1 MGKAAVRKVIGVR
14 LCSTK
19 AGEASIGFE
28 KWSKAMP
35 NSWQTDG
42 KPMTTATTMTMTTT
56 TTTTAARAR
65 AKARARARATA
76 ATTTRTRNNKKKKKK
91 KKKKKNNN
99 KNKNKNKNKRKNGS
113 NHRNKAKPVLTVE
126 RGLGRAEPSKLTV
139 EPSTNTTTGSTYYIG
154 IHSGARGE
162 GGGGCVQVRRSQKS
176 VPRGKSRQR
185 QRLNKQHN

>member
-1 MGKAAVRKVIGVR
+1 MRKVLGKAAVRKVIGV
-14 LCSTK
+14 
-19 AGEASIGFE
+19 GFE

-56 TTTTAARAR
+56 TTTTTTAARAR
-65 AKARARARATA
+65 AKARARARARATA
-76 ATTTRTRNNKKKKKK
+76 ATTTRTRNNKKKK